1 MSKKRVLGVIGLG
14 HVGAHVA
21 YSLAVQGIADE
32 LVLVDK
38 NEQKLASE
46 ERKLQTAYMEIGKLY
61 YEKHEG
67 EIDEEYIPLF
77 EDVAAAA
84 AAAADYKEQIS
95 KARNQVQCPCCG
107 AYQSA
112 DSAFC
117 NKCGASLKSDDDVED
132 M

>member
-1 MSKKRVLGVIGLG
+1 MKK
-14 HVGAHVA
+14 VA
-21 YSLAVQGIADE
+21 D
-32 LVLVDK
+32 LVCLK
-38 NEQKLASE
+38 QKLASE

-95 KARNQVQCPCCG
+95 KCKKSGSV
-107 AYQSA
+107 
-112 DSAFC
+112 
-117 NKCGASLKSDDDVED
+117 SLLRRLPERGFRILQ
-132 M
+132 

>member
-1 MSKKRVLGVIGLG
+1 MGWEDFGQK
-14 HVGAHVA
+14 
-21 YSLAVQGIADE
+21 IADAGKDVSDKVKKVAD
-32 LVLVDK
+32 LVCLK
-38 NEQKLASE
+38 QKLASE

-95 KARNQVQCPCCG
+95 KARNLVQCPCCG

-117 NKCGASLKSDDDVED
+117 NQCGASLKSDDDVED

>member
-1 MSKKRVLGVIGLG
+1 MGWEDFGQK
-14 HVGAHVA
+14 
-21 YSLAVQGIADE
+21 IADAGKDVSDKVKKVAD
-32 LVLVDK
+32 LVCLK
-38 NEQKLASE
+38 QKLASE

-95 KARNQVQCPCCG
+95 KARNAAIRAIAEEIMSL
-107 AYQSA
+107 AY
-112 DSAFC
+112 C
-117 NKCGASLKSDDDVED
+117 TGED
-132 M
+132 GKDGTSKEK